1 MPTERE
7 NRINPARYL
16 HELLKFT
23 IDSGGS
29 DLHLSAGIPPM
40 IRLHGEMKRVDS
52 PPLEPGTIEK
62 IIYGI
67 LLDRQRQRFE
77 EDLEFDFAV
86 NLASLGRF
94 RVNVF
99 HQFRG
104 KSAVF
109 RVIPGEVIPLHEL
122 GLPPI
127 LRRFT
132 EFENGLV
139 LVTGPTGS
147 GKSTTLAAIIDSINT
162 NHARH
167 IITIEDPV
175 EFVHRPK
182 KSLVQQRELHAHT
195 HSFANALRSALREDP
210 DVILV
215 GELRDL
221 DTISL
226 ALTAAETGHLVFAT
240 LHTNSAPKTIDRII
254 DVFPAPQ
261 QPQIRAMLSQTIR
274 AVVTQTLLPMRNKKG
289 RIAALEIMIAN
300 AAIRNLIREGK
311 LFQIHSIMQ
320 TSQGLGMQTLDQV
333 LKDFVMK
340 GKISREVAAEKLER
354 SALL

>member
-1 MPTERE
+1 M
-7 NRINPARYL
+7 YL
-16 HELLKFT
+16 QELLRFA
-23 IDSGGS
+23 IQHQAS
-29 DLHLSAGIPPM
+29 DLHLSAGVPPM
-40 IRLHGEMKRVDS
+40 IRLHGEMKRLDA
-52 PPLEPGTIEK
+52 PPLEAETLQQIV
-62 IIYGI
+62 YGI
-67 LLDRQRQRFE
+67 LLDRQRQAFE

-86 NLASLGRF
+86 QVKGIGRF

-99 HQFRG
+99 NQLRG

-109 RVIPGEVIPLHEL
+109 RVIPEEVIPLHEL

-167 IITIEDPV
+167 IITIEDPI

-195 HSFANALRSALREDP
+195 HSFANALKSALREDP

-221 DTISL
+221 ETISL

-240 LHTNSAPKTIDRII
+240 LHTNSAPKTIDRVI
-254 DVFPAPQ
+254 DVFPANQ
-261 QPQIRAMLSQTIR
+261 QAQIRAMLSQTIR
-274 AVVTQTLLPMRNKKG
+274 AVVTQTLLPTRNKKG
-289 RIAALEIMIAN
+289 RVAALEIMIAN

-320 TSQGLGMQTLDQV
+320 TSQGIGMQTLEQV

-354 SALL
+354 VTL

>member
-1 MPTERE
+1 M
-7 NRINPARYL
+7 YL
-16 HELLKFT
+16 QELLRFT
-23 IDSGGS
+23 IRHQAS
-29 DLHLSAGIPPM
+29 DLHLSAGVAPM
-40 IRLHGEMKRVDS
+40 IRQHGEMKRVDA
-52 PPLEPGTIEK
+52 PPLDAETLQQIV
-62 IIYGI
+62 YGI
-67 LLDRQRQRFE
+67 LLDRQRQAFE
-77 EDLEFDFAV
+77 ENLEFDFALQV
-86 NLASLGRF
+86 KGIGRF

-99 HQFRG
+99 NQLRG

-109 RVIPGEVIPLHEL
+109 RVIPEEVIPLHEL

-195 HSFANALRSALREDP
+195 HSFANALKSALREDP

-221 DTISL
+221 ETISL

-240 LHTNSAPKTIDRII
+240 LHTNSAPKTIDRVI
-254 DVFPAPQ
+254 DVFPANQ
-261 QPQIRAMLSQTIR
+261 QAQIRAMLSQTIR
-274 AVVTQTLLPMRNKKG
+274 AVVTQTLLPARDKKG
-289 RIAALEIMIAN
+289 RVAALEIMIAN

-311 LFQIHSIMQ
+311 LFQIQSIMQ
-320 TSQGLGMQTLDQV
+320 TSQGVGMQTLEQV

-354 SALL
+354 VTL